1 MSHTTRDQKK
11 LVQRIRRI
19 RGQLDGLERGLEE
32 GAECGSIL
40 QQVAAVRGAV
50 NGLMGELLEG
60 HLREHLAHGD
70 DRGRTDALD
79 EVVSVLRTYLK

>member
-19 RGQLDGLERGLEE
+19 RGQLDGLERNLEA
-32 GAECGSIL
+32 GAECGAIL

-50 NGLMGELLEG
+50 NGLMAELLEG
-60 HLREHLAHGD
+60 HLREHVMHSE
-70 DRGRTDALD
+70 DRPEALD
-79 EVVSVLRTYLK
+79 EVLQVLRTYLK

>member
-1 MSHTTRDQKK
+1 MSHTSRDQKK
-11 LVQRIRRI
+11 LIQRIRRI

-32 GAECGSIL
+32 GAECGSVL

-60 HLREHLAHGD
+60 HLREHILD
-70 DRGRTDALD
+70 SDERGRASALD
-79 EVVSVLRTYLK
+79 EVVQVLRTYLK

>member
-1 MSHTTRDQKK
+1 MDTTGCNVCVLASFEFRV
-11 LVQRIRRI
+11 LQR
-19 RGQLDGLERGLEE
+19 
-32 GAECGSIL
+32 
-40 QQVAAVRGAV
+40 VRGAV

-60 HLREHLAHGD
+60 HLREHLAHSD

>member
-19 RGQLDGLERGLEE
+19 RGQLDGLERNLEA
-32 GAECGSIL
+32 GAKCGAIL

-50 NGLMGELLEG
+50 NGLMAELLEG
-60 HLREHLAHGD
+60 HLREHVMHSED
-70 DRGRTDALD
+70 HPDALD
-79 EVVSVLRTYLK
+79 EVLQVLRTYLK